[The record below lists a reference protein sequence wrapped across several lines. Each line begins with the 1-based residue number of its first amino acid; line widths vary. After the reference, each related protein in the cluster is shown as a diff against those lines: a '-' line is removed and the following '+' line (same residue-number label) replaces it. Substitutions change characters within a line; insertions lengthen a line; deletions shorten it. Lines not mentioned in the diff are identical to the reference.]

1 MMRGIF
7 KTFILMLIVSLFF
20 ATDAFAKS
28 DQAKNSLVAL
38 GDSIP
43 FGYNLGGNNNAAPY
57 REAYPYIVGK
67 EADMRVRNLGVPGW
81 RTDQLLVAL
90 ETDQK
95 FRQAVRHAD
104 YITLSIGNNDLLQ
117 ALAVAQRLSGGDSG
131 LFLYYL
137 NDEIEKSNIF
147 YNLEEIVGEVRSLT
161 SAPIVF
167 YNIYNPFQT
176 SDPLHSVGGLVLPGI
191 NQMLDVQA
199 IYLNREYGDVVVVDA
214 FTAFGNN
221 QAEYVIAG
229 DIHPTLAG
237 QRVLAE
243 AGLQAISLF
252 K

>member
-1 MMRGIF
+1 MRCIF

-43 FGYNLGGNNNAAPY
+43 FGYNLGENNNAAPY

-81 RTDQLLVAL
+81 RTDQLLTAL

-117 ALAVAQRLSGGDSG
+117 ALAKAQQLSGGNSE
-131 LFLYYL
+131 LFLYHL
-137 NDEIEKSNIF
+137 KEQIENINV
-147 YNLEEIVGEVRSLT
+147 YDNLDAIVGKVRSLT

-176 SDPLHSVGGLVLPGI
+176 YDPLHSVGNLVLSEI
-191 NQMLDVQA
+191 NPMLDAQA
-199 IYLNREYGDVVVVDA
+199 LSLNRRYGDVAVVDA

-243 AGLQAISLF
+243 AGLQALSSF
-252 K
+252 R